1 MKKYYLYIYLSSN
14 FMTAYNNRDR
24 YKDKT
29 KQDFVMDDNILP
41 TFTEEES
48 KLFNNLVSDENTDNF
63 NNTNSSCTLNS
74 IEIYLQ
80 SMVDILFKSAIN
92 LNQDINLQSKY
103 IHKDTYD
110 LCKIVYNREFRKI
123 DNDTEET
130 RYNDMFK
137 KICTNTLNTL

>member
-1 MKKYYLYIYLSSN
+1 
-14 FMTAYNNRDR
+14 MTAYNNRD
-24 YKDKT
+24 KDKT
-29 KQDFVMDDNILP
+29 KLDFVMDPNIAP
-41 TFTEEES
+41 TFTLTSEEET
-48 KLFNNLVSDENTDNF
+48 KLFNNLLSDENTDNF
-63 NNTNSSCTLNS
+63 NNTNSNCKLNS

-110 LCKIVYNREFRKI
+110 LCKIVYDREFRKI

-130 RYNDMFK
+130 RFNDMFK

>member
-1 MKKYYLYIYLSSN
+1 
-14 FMTAYNNRDR
+14 MTAYNNRD
-24 YKDKT
+24 KDKT
-29 KQDFVMDDNILP
+29 KLDFVMDHNIVP
-41 TFTEEES
+41 TFTLTSEEET
-48 KLFNNLVSDENTDNF
+48 KLFNNLLSDENTDNF
-63 NNTNSSCTLNS
+63 NNTNSNCQLIS
-74 IEIYLQ
+74 IETYLRR
-80 SMVDILFKSAIN
+80 MVDILFKSAIN

>member
-1 MKKYYLYIYLSSN
+1 
-14 FMTAYNNRDR
+14 MTAYNNRDR
-24 YKDKT
+24 DKT
-29 KQDFVMDDNILP
+29 KLDFVMDPNIAP
-41 TFTEEES
+41 TFTLTSEEET
-48 KLFNNLVSDENTDNF
+48 KLFNNLLSDENTDNF

-110 LCKIVYNREFRKI
+110 LCKIVYDREFRKI

-130 RYNDMFK
+130 RFNDMFK

>member
-1 MKKYYLYIYLSSN
+1 
-14 FMTAYNNRDR
+14 MTAYNNRD
-24 YKDKT
+24 KDKT
-29 KQDFVMDDNILP
+29 KLDFVMDPNIAP
-41 TFTEEES
+41 TFTLTSEEET
-48 KLFNNLVSDENTDNF
+48 KLFNNLLSDENTDNF
-63 NNTNSSCTLNS
+63 NNTNSNCKLNS

-110 LCKIVYNREFRKI
+110 LCKIVYDREFRKV

-130 RYNDMFK
+130 RFNDMFK

>member
-1 MKKYYLYIYLSSN
+1 
-14 FMTAYNNRDR
+14 MTAYNNRDR